1 MGFNRRLLQ
10 GMGALTLLAQAAHPA
25 AANDCSALHA
35 QSPPH
40 TVAVVELYTSEGCNS
55 CPPADRWLSRTAADP
70 QRWIPL
76 ALHVDYWNG
85 LGWKDPFS
93 RAAFTERQRALGD
106 AVHASTIYTPEVF
119 VSGRELR
126 RWADPVDF
134 SRAIEARN
142 ARPAQAEIALDAT
155 TSGTQRMALQTRAR
169 FTLRRLADGTEPTVA
184 WIALTQN
191 GLASRPTG
199 GENGGVA
206 LHHDHVVREWI
217 GPIRLNGP
225 TTTWQGEIALPA
237 GARPADVGLA
247 ALIERPRDAQILQA
261 IAAPLCR

>member
-10 GMGALTLLAQAAHPA
+10 GLGVLTLLAQATHPA
-25 AANDCSALHA
+25 AASDCSALHA
-35 QSPPH
+35 TSPPH

-85 LGWKDPFS
+85 PGWNDPFS
-93 RAAFTERQRALGD
+93 RPAFTGRQRAQGD
-106 AVHASTIYTPEVF
+106 ATHASTIYTPEVF

-126 RWADPVDF
+126 RWADPADF

-142 ARPAQAEIALDAT
+142 ARPAQAEIALDASA
-155 TSGTQRMALQTRAR
+155 SGTQPMALQTRAR
-169 FTLRRLADGTEPTVA
+169 FTLRPLASAEPAVA

-191 GLASRPTG
+191 GLVSRPSG
-199 GENGGVA
+199 GENGGVE

-217 GPIRLNGP
+217 GPIRLNEP

-247 ALIERPRDAQILQA
+247 ALIERPRDAEILQA